1 MRLTDER
8 LRHTLLHPEMAA
20 MDDAERRI
28 ALTLS
33 DPEVVVRSRSDPEV
47 ELHHKRF
54 ASTPVSSKHLC
65 VVVKRP
71 PGGSA
76 AGPGRGS
83 DPAAAFVITAYLTDA
98 IKKGEVL
105 WKAP

>member
-1 MRLTDER
+1 VRLTDER
-8 LRHTLLHPEMAA
+8 LRHALLHPEMAA

-33 DPEVVVRSRSDPEV
+33 DPEV

-54 ASTPVSSKHLC
+54 ASTPVSSTHLC

-76 AGPGRGS
+76 AGPGHGS